1 VPETLQRHGA
11 IGSVIDRSIDP
22 TVYACVDVCLAV
34 CLFVRLRRS
43 TDVMIG
49 GLRVVVCGYGEV
61 SNFFIMF
68 VIRNCC
74 ILSTLNHLAALDFL
88 HLTVAII
95 YRYIQ
100 FLNYSV
106 VTSSYETLG
115 AIYINDLWNFRNL

>member
-1 VPETLQRHGA
+1 MSG
-11 IGSVIDRSIDP
+11 
-22 TVYACVDVCLAV
+22 
-34 CLFVRLRRS
+34 CLFVCQVETIYRRHDWR
-43 TDVMIG
+43 TARG
-49 GLRVVVCGYGEV
+49 GLRIRR
-61 SNFFIMF
+61 SKQFFIMV

-106 VTSSYETLG
+106 VTSLYETLG